1 MMFSCLKFCSML
13 EFKTVAH
20 PSPSN
25 CLSAAPFINQDEC
38 HTHEPNQFVRS
49 ALDVNNR
56 RLARSSSLNQIN
68 ADRLQRFARRGVQGA
83 LKLGERVITDD
94 RCRQSGRLL
103 GPDDPVRVSRVRE
116 STAERN
122 ASLAS
127 VVVLA
132 DLEIPFELR
141 QMLDIFKLYEVKSQW
156 DEGSGDV

>member
-1 MMFSCLKFCSML
+1 M
-13 EFKTVAH
+13 
-20 PSPSN
+20 
-25 CLSAAPFINQDEC
+25 
-38 HTHEPNQFVRS
+38 
-49 ALDVNNR
+49 
-56 RLARSSSLNQIN
+56 
-68 ADRLQRFARRGVQGA
+68 QGA

-132 DLEIPFELR
+132 GLEVPLELSHL
-141 QMLDIFKLYEVKSQW
+141 LDVFKLECA
-156 DEGSGDV
+156 EC